1 MSQTGFQKTHRMG
14 GETTVQEPPTREPLN
29 VNTEAA
35 GSLAV
40 APPVHHGEL
49 VDDRGDR
56 DAFSLLEK
64 ASSLVAKFTETADQ
78 RVELVEA
85 EMSALMSGEM
95 SIDQLAAKYGE
106 MSVSEADALKHQL
119 SRVMN
124 SIEVAIEKT
133 LVERKGI
140 ELQKERT
147 FTVLAGLKAAF
158 QIQAETE
165 KVADARDEALYQG
178 DVRAQKNVTRNQDID
193 YRIGWNQLDAQD
205 KADRLNHKSQMND
218 FDAKIRAA
226 IRRGAE
232 ARLTLQNFKADRQV
246 TATDR
251 IMGKI
256 EQKTKAKKAKAGAK

>member
-1 MSQTGFQKTHRMG
+1 MG

-49 VDDRGDR
+49 VDDRTPA

-64 ASSLVAKFTETADQ
+64 ASSLVAKFTETADK
-78 RVELVEA
+78 RIETVEA
-85 EMSALMSGEM
+85 EMTALMSGEM
-95 SIDQLAAKYGE
+95 SIDALAAKYGE

-124 SIEVAIEKT
+124 SIEVAIDKT
-133 LVERKGI
+133 LVERKGV
-140 ELQKERT
+140 ELQKERA
-147 FTVLAGLKAAF
+147 FTALAGLKAAF

-193 YRIGWNQLDAQD
+193 YRIGWNQLDKED
-205 KADRLNHKSQMND
+205 KDDRLSHKSQMNA
-218 FDAKIRAA
+218 FDQKFRAA

-232 ARLTLQNFKADRQV
+232 ARLNLRNFQTDRQV
-246 TATDR
+246 TATER
-251 IMGKI
+251 IMGKVT
-256 EQKTKAKKAKAGAK
+256 EKDKRKKAKTGAK